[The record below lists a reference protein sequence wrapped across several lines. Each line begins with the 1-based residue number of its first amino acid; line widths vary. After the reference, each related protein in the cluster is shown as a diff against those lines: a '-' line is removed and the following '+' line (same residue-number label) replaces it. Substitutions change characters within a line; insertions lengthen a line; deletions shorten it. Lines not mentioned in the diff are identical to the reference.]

1 MQQRVGRTAV
11 LFFVAAFL
19 PVMRAHA
26 QASFSTYVAF
36 GDSLTAGFSN
46 GSLVE
51 SHQSLSYPA
60 LLARQAGVSTFEQPL
75 VSQPGIP
82 TELTLVTLIPPVVA
96 AKASNQGAPLRLDLP
111 RPYNNLG
118 VPGARVNDLLTRV
131 TDVGTIGGT
140 GGGSSGPGFHDLIL
154 RGKGTALAQ
163 GISLKPTTVTL
174 WIGNNDVLA
183 AAVAGRA
190 IDGVTLTPL
199 ASFQASYQSV
209 VDAIKGSGA
218 TTIVAANIPDVTTIP
233 FVTTIRPIVVSPTT
247 GAPVLVNGQ
256 TVALLGPT
264 GPLPANSLVTLAAAP
279 LLLKGDGIP
288 TALGGTG
295 RGLPD
300 EVILDLNEVAVI
312 RERVAQY
319 NQVIATICQAAGIP
333 VLDINAFLSDV
344 AANGR
349 TIGGVSLTSAYL
361 SGGLFGYDG
370 IHPTDLGY
378 ALIANQ
384 WIRLVNARGGQ
395 LEEVNLGPY
404 LGVTATPAAASA
416 SGPRGVVAGG
426 RAPWTAFTAEAY
438 DALRAAFPMPSR

>member
-1 MQQRVGRTAV
+1 MQQRLGRTAV
-11 LFFVAAFL
+11 VVLVAAFL
-19 PVMRAHA
+19 PAARVQA
-26 QASFSTYVAF
+26 QASFTTYVAF
-36 GDSLTAGFSN
+36 GDSLTAGVSN

-75 VSQPGIP
+75 ISQPGIP
-82 TELTLVTLIPPVVA
+82 AELTLVTLIPPVLA
-96 AKASNQGAPLRLDLP
+96 AKATNLGAAMRLDLA

-118 VPGARVNDLLTRV
+118 VPGARIVDLLTRV
-131 TDVGTIGGT
+131 TDVGGPGG
-140 GGGSSGPGFHDLIL
+140 SGPGFHDLIL

-199 ASFQASYQSV
+199 ATFQASYQTV
-209 VDAIKGSGA
+209 VDALKGSGA

-256 TVALLGPT
+256 TVPLLGPN
-264 GPLPANSLVTLAAAP
+264 GPLPANSLVTLAASP

-333 VLDINAFLSDV
+333 VLDVNGFLTDV
-344 AANGR
+344 AVNGR
-349 TIGGVSLTSAYL
+349 MVGGVSLTSAYL

-378 ALIANQ
+378 ALIANE
-384 WIRLVNARGGQ
+384 WIRLINARGAQ

-404 LGVTATPAAASA
+404 LGVTPTPAAATASSA
-416 SGPRGVVAGG
+416 RVVAGG

-438 DALRAAFPMPSR
+438 DALRAAFPILR

>member
-1 MQQRVGRTAV
+1 MQQRVHRMTV
-11 LFFVAAFL
+11 LLFAATLFL
-19 PVMRAHA
+19 AANARA
-26 QASFSTYVAF
+26 QANFASYVAF
-36 GDSLTAGFSN
+36 GDSLTAGYNN

-51 SHQSLSYPA
+51 THQGLSYPA
-60 LLARQAGVSTFEQPL
+60 LLARQAGVATFEQPL
-75 VSQPGIP
+75 ISQPGIP
-82 TELTLVTLIPPVVA
+82 AELTLVTLIPPVVA
-96 AKASNQGAPLRLDLP
+96 AKASNQGAPLRLDLA

-118 VPGARVNDLLTRV
+118 VPAAKVADLLSRV
-131 TDVGTIGGT
+131 TDGG
-140 GGGSSGPGFHDLIL
+140 GFHDLIL

-163 GISLKPTTVTL
+163 GVSLKPTIVTL

-209 VDAIKGSGA
+209 VDAVKGSGA
-218 TTIVAANIPDVTTIP
+218 TLVVAANIPDVTTIP
-233 FVTTIRPIVVSPTT
+233 YVTTIRPIVVSPTT
-247 GAPVLVNGQ
+247 GAPVMVNGQ
-256 TVALLGPT
+256 TVALLGPN
-264 GPLPANSLVTLAAAP
+264 GPLPANSLVTLAASP

-319 NQVIATICQAAGIP
+319 NQAIATICQGAGIP
-333 VLDINAFLSDV
+333 VLDVNAFLTDLAV
-344 AANGR
+344 NGR
-349 TIGGVSLTSAYL
+349 MIGGVSLTGAYL

-378 ALIANQ
+378 ALIANE
-384 WIRLVNARGGQ
+384 WIHLINARGGQ

-404 LGVTATPAAASA
+404 LGVTTTPAGASSA
-416 SGPRGVVAGG
+416 RGVVAGG

-438 DALRAAFPMPSR
+438 DALRAVFPSALGR

>member
-1 MQQRVGRTAV
+1 MQRRFFSGTVLAV
-11 LFFVAAFL
+11 VVTCVAATTA
-19 PVMRAHA
+19 RA
-26 QASFSTYVAF
+26 QASFATYVAF
-36 GDSLTAGFSN
+36 GDSLTAGYSN

-51 SHQSLSYPA
+51 THQNLSYPA
-60 LLARQAGVSTFEQPL
+60 LLARQAGGATFEQPL

-82 TELTLVTLIPPVVA
+82 AELTLVTLIPPVVA
-96 AKASNQGAPLRLDLP
+96 AKATNQGAPTKLDLP

-118 VPGARVNDLLTRV
+118 VPGAKIVDLLTRT
-131 TDVGTIGGT
+131 TDVG
-140 GGGSSGPGFHDLIL
+140 SLGPGNSAGGYHDLIL

-190 IDGVTLTPL
+190 IEGVTLTPL

-209 VDAIKGSGA
+209 VDGLKGSGA
-218 TTIVAANIPDVTTIP
+218 TLIVAANIPDVTTIP
-233 FVTTIRPIVVSPTT
+233 FVNTIRPVVVNPTT

-256 TVALLGPT
+256 TVPLLGPN

-312 RERVAQY
+312 RERVGQF

-333 VLDINAFLSDV
+333 VLDVNAFFADV
-344 AANGR
+344 AAKGR
-349 TIGGVSLTSAYL
+349 MVGGVSLTNAYL

-378 ALIANQ
+378 ALIANE
-384 WIRLVNARGGQ
+384 WIRLINSRGGQ
-395 LEEVNLGPY
+395 LEAVSLGPY
-404 LGVTATPAAASA
+404 LGVTPAPAAAA
-416 SGPRGVVAGG
+416 SSGARGLVAGG
-426 RAPWTAFTAEAY
+426 RAPWTAFTGEAY
-438 DALRAAFPMPSR
+438 DALRAAFPPLAR

>member
-1 MQQRVGRTAV
+1 MQQRLGRTAV
-11 LFFVAAFL
+11 LLFVGAFFTAVPAG
-19 PVMRAHA
+19 A
-26 QASFSTYVAF
+26 QANFSTYVAL

-51 SHQSLSYPA
+51 THQRVSYPA
-60 LLARQAGVSTFEQPL
+60 LLARQAGVTAFEQPL

-82 TELTLVTLIPPVVA
+82 AELTLVTLIPPVVSV
-96 AKASNQGAPLRLDLP
+96 KATNQGAALRLDLP

-118 VPGARVNDLLTRV
+118 VPGARVVDLLTRV
-131 TDVGTIGGT
+131 SDATTTSGT
-140 GGGSSGPGFHDLIL
+140 GGGSGPGFHDLIL

-199 ASFQASYQSV
+199 ATFQASYQSV
-209 VDAIKGSGA
+209 VDALKGSGA

-256 TVALLGPT
+256 TVPLLGPN
-264 GPLPANSLVTLAAAP
+264 GPLPANSLVTLAASP

-288 TALGGTG
+288 SALGGTG

-300 EVILDLNEVAVI
+300 EVILDLNEIAVI
-312 RERVAQY
+312 RERVGQY

-333 VLDINAFLSDV
+333 VLDVNGFLTDV
-344 AANGR
+344 AVNGR
-349 TIGGVSLTSAYL
+349 MVGGVSLTSAYL

-378 ALIANQ
+378 ALIANE
-384 WIRLVNARGGQ
+384 WIRLINARGGQ

-404 LGVTATPAAASA
+404 LGVTPTPAASAASSA
-416 SGPRGVVAGG
+416 RGVVAGG

-438 DALRAAFPMPSR
+438 DALKAAFPLLR

>member
-1 MQQRVGRTAV
+1 MQQRLGCTAV
-11 LFFVAAFL
+11 LVFAAALL
-19 PVMRAHA
+19 PAAPARA
-26 QASFSTYVAF
+26 QAITTYVAF

-51 SHQSLSYPA
+51 THQSLSYPA
-60 LLARQAGVSTFEQPL
+60 LLARQAGVSAFEEPL
-75 VSQPGIP
+75 ISQPGIP
-82 TELTLVTLIPPVVA
+82 AELTLVTLIPPVVA
-96 AKASNQGAPLRLDLP
+96 PKATNQGAPTRLDLA

-118 VPGARVNDLLTRV
+118 VPGAKAADLLTRV
-131 TDVGTIGGT
+131 TDGTPGIGGSL
-140 GGGSSGPGFHDLIL
+140 GGFHDLIL
-154 RGKGTALAQ
+154 RGRGTALAQ
-163 GISLKPTTVTL
+163 GISLRPTTVTL

-209 VDAIKGSGA
+209 VDALKGSGA
-218 TTIVAANIPDVTTIP
+218 TTVVAANIPDVMTIP
-233 FVTTIRPIVVSPTT
+233 FVNTIRPVVVSPTT

-256 TVALLGPT
+256 TVPLLGPN
-264 GPLPANSLVTLAAAP
+264 GPLPANSLVTLAASP

-312 RERVAQY
+312 RERVGQY

-333 VLDINAFLSDV
+333 VLDINAFFTDV
-344 AANGR
+344 AVNGR
-349 TIGGVSLTSAYL
+349 MVGGVSLTSAYL

-370 IHPTDLGY
+370 VHPTDLGY
-378 ALIANQ
+378 ALIANE
-384 WIRLVNARGGQ
+384 WIRLINSRGGQ

-404 LGVTATPAAASA
+404 LGVTPAPAAATSSRA
-416 SGPRGVVAGG
+416 RGVVAGG

-438 DALRAAFPMPSR
+438 DALRAAFPMRAR